1 MERDKT
7 WKDIS
12 DKGNYMRKKLTE
24 LSQKYDLGL
33 KLSGISSLIS
43 YQFISKDSLKYK
55 TFITQEM
62 LARGYLASNLCYIS
76 TEHTF
81 DLIDSFIENLDQIF
95 EILKDCENGTQDI
108 DKLLKHDCCHNGFER
123 LN

>member
-12 DKGNYMRKKLTE
+12 EKGKYMRKKLTE

-62 LARGYLASNLCYIS
+62 LERGFLASNLCYIS
-76 TEHTF
+76 TEHTV
-81 DLIDSFIENLDQIF
+81 DLIDSFIKNLDEIF

-108 DKLLKHDCCHNGFER
+108 DKLLKHDCCHDGFER